1 MIKVIAAGLLLL
13 CVLLVVFWSQRVKA
27 EDVRNI
33 ILDTDISSDVDDVG
47 AVAVLNA
54 LADQG
59 KAQILAMMVSSGD
72 PWSGPCLDALNTS
85 FGRPDIPIG
94 VIKNAAVTHVSKY
107 TKFIA
112 NHYQNNLLLNGDA
125 QEAFKLYRKI
135 LADQPDGSVIVVSVG
150 YLSNLARLLKS
161 RPDEY
166 SSLDGKNLVLKKVKT
181 LICMG
186 GQFPS
191 GREWNFYQDVKAT
204 NHVINHWPT
213 QITFCGFE
221 IGNQILT
228 GKVLRDAPENHPLRV
243 AYLLYNNITNRQ
255 SWDQAAVLLAVYSSG
270 EKYKYWDISTK
281 GKVIID
287 SIGKNTWN
295 NEEKGQHNYMI
306 WNNKTR
312 QLAHIIDT
320 LMLYSGSVSP

>member
-1 MIKVIAAGLLLL
+1 MKAIAAGLLLL
-13 CVLLVVFWSQRVKA
+13 CVLLVVFWRQPKVA
-27 EDVRNI
+27 NI

-94 VIKNAAVTHVSKY
+94 VIQNAAVTHVSKY
-107 TKFIA
+107 TKYIA
-112 NHYQNNLLLNGDA
+112 DHYANDLLKENKTQDDY
-125 QEAFKLYRKI
+125 KLYRKI
-135 LADQPDGSVIVVSVG
+135 LADQPDGSVIIVSVG
-150 YLSNLARLLKS
+150 YLSNLLRLLKS

-166 SSLDGKNLVLKKVKT
+166 SPLDGENLVLKKVKM

-191 GREWNFYQDVKAT
+191 GKEWNFYQDITAT
-204 NHVINHWPT
+204 KHVIDNWPT
-213 QITFCGFE
+213 NVTFCGFE

-228 GKVLRDAPENHPLRV
+228 GKALRDAPENHPLRV
-243 AYLLYNNITNRQ
+243 AYWLYNNITNRQ
-255 SWDQAAVLLAVYSSG
+255 SWDQVAVLLAVYSAG
-270 EKYKYWDISTK
+270 EKSKYWDISPR

-287 SIGKNTWN
+287 SMGKNEWDN
-295 NEEKGQHNYMI
+295 KKRGQHRYI
-306 WNNKTR
+306 ISNNKTKE
-312 QLAHIIDT
+312 LAQVIDK
-320 LMLYSGSVSP
+320 LMLHSVKVSQ